1 MIIYHNNRCSK
12 SREAL
17 GLLEKNKCDFEIR
30 DYLKVPPS
38 QKELKELLIKLNCKA
53 IDIVRKK
60 EPLYL
65 DKFEAKKLTNSQ
77 WIAIL
82 AKNPILIERPIIIN
96 KSKAIIGRPA
106 SLILDII

>member
-17 GLLEKNKCDFEIR
+17 NILEHSNCKFEVR
-30 DYLKVPPS
+30 DYLKNPPS
-38 QKELKELLIKLNCKA
+38 QKEIKELLKKLKCKA

-65 DKFEAKKLTNSQ
+65 DKFATKKLSNLQ
-77 WIAIL
+77 WIAVL
-82 AKNPILIERPIIIN
+82 SKHPILIERPIIIN
-96 KSKAIIGRPA
+96 HNKAIIGRPPE
-106 SLILDII
+106 LILNII

>member
-1 MIIYHNNRCSK
+1 MIIYHNSRCSK

-17 GLLEKNKCDFEIR
+17 GFLEKNKCDFEIR
-30 DYLKVPPS
+30 DYLKDPPS
-38 QKELKELLIKLNCKA
+38 QKELKELLTKLKCKVIA
-53 IDIVRKK
+53 IVRKK

-65 DKFEAKKLTNSQ
+65 NKFKDKKITNSQ

-96 KSKAIIGRPA
+96 KNKAIIGRPT

>member
-17 GLLEKNKCDFEIR
+17 GLLEKNNCDFEIR
-30 DYLKVPPS
+30 DYLKNPPS
-38 QKELKELLIKLNCKA
+38 QKELKELLAKLKCKA
-53 IDIVRKK
+53 VDIVRKK
-60 EPLYL
+60 EPLYIE
-65 DKFEAKKLTNSQ
+65 KFVSKKLTNTQ
-77 WIAIL
+77 WISVL

-96 KSKAIIGRPA
+96 KNKAIIGRPA